1 MPSTLLLDL
10 DGTLV
15 NSVPDLA
22 ACLNRLMAARGLAGF
37 TEAETAEMVGDGV
50 ERLVERGFAAR
61 GIRPQPADIAAY
73 VTDYGA
79 HYADQTR
86 LYPGVAETLAELR
99 EAGWRLAVCTNKL
112 TQPARALL
120 QALGIDA
127 MCDAVAGS
135 DSVPARKPDP
145 RHLLAALAAAGGLL
159 GKAVMA
165 GDHRNDI
172 AAAHAAGMPGIFAAW
187 GYGTAAMAEGA
198 DAVAADFDELP
209 MLAERLLACRTRT

>member
-1 MPSTLLLDL
+1 MRSTLLLDL

-22 ACLNRLMAARGLAGF
+22 ACLNRLMGGRGLAGF
-37 TEAETAEMVGDGV
+37 TEAETAGMVGDGV
-50 ERLVERGFAAR
+50 ERLVERAFAAR
-61 GIRPQPADIAAY
+61 GMRPQPADIAAY
-73 VTDYGA
+73 VADYGV
-79 HYADQTR
+79 HYADRTR
-86 LYPGVAETLAELR
+86 LYPGVAEILAELR

-112 TQPARALL
+112 TQPARQLL

-127 MCDAVAGS
+127 MFDAVAGS

-145 RHLLAALAAAGGLL
+145 RHLLAALAAAGGLR

-172 AAAHAAGMPGIFAAW
+172 VAAHAADMPVIFAAW

-198 DAVAADFDELP
+198 DAIATDFKDLP
-209 MLAERLLACRTRT
+209 KWAEQLLACRTRT